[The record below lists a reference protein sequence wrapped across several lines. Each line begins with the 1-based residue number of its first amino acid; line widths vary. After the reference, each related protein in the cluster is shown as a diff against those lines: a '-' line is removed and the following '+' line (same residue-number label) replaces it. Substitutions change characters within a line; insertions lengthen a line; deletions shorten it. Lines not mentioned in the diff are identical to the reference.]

1 MNLIYCRNMACNYL
15 SQNAPHYLPT
25 MKKLRHLATMFGV
38 STESMQ
44 LSYDTRGNSVPTILL
59 QMQRHLYAQ
68 GGLQAE
74 GIFRI
79 NTDNTHTEASL
90 LDWAINLMVDVVQE
104 EHLSRMNA
112 HNIAMVLVNSVS
124 PGIVGRKM
132 HTYTVLVLF
141 IFVIRLQIIVKI
153 LLM

>member
-1 MNLIYCRNMACNYL
+1 M
-15 SQNAPHYLPT
+15 
-25 MKKLRHLATMFGV
+25 
-38 STESMQ
+38 
-44 LSYDTRGNSVPTILL
+44 
-59 QMQRHLYAQ
+59 
-68 GGLQAE
+68 QAE

-104 EHLSRMNA
+104 EHLSKMNA
-112 HNIAMVLVNSVS
+112 HNIAMVPVNSVS
-124 PGIVGRKM
+124 PGIEGRKM